1 MKFLIFTLMALLSN
15 PTFAK
20 HIYLDVQCSN
30 ADYELKYN
38 SNYLTDNIYEITH
51 KKSGDS
57 YVAHSINGL
66 DIESDLLFDENLP
79 KGILFAEKT
88 LAKYSYNYKKECDY
102 DEEVT
107 KDLQLITLTEVP
119 TKTNNPETKKGQHFK
134 KGQKLTMKCITTISY
149 PSDPCSEND

>member
-1 MKFLIFTLMALLSN
+1 MKFLIFTLMALFSN

-57 YVAHSINGL
+57 YIAHSIN
-66 DIESDLLFDENLP
+66 ESDMLFDENLP
-79 KGILFAEKT
+79 KEILFAEKT
-88 LAKYSYNYKKECDY
+88 LTKYSYNYKKECDY
-102 DEEVT
+102 DEEIT
-107 KDLQLITLTEVP
+107 KDLQQITLKEVP
-119 TKTNNPETKKGQHFK
+119 TRKNNPETAKGQHFK
-134 KGQKLTMKCITTISY
+134 KRTKAYYEMCNNNFISK
-149 PSDPCSEND
+149 